1 MTVHQD
7 QEKNALLNHQ
17 EGVQVHDGIST
28 DGTKELP
35 ASSGYQKRVQDR
47 TTNPSLFNTKE
58 FYLYYLIFITCVP
71 YMFKTGHDAS
81 AGM

>member
-7 QEKNALLNHQ
+7 QEKSALLNHQ
-17 EGVQVHDGIST
+17 EGVQVHDGISA
-28 DGTKELP
+28 KEQQ
-35 ASSGYQKRVQDR
+35 ASSDYQKRVQDR
-47 TTNPSLFNTKE
+47 STNPSLFNTKE
-58 FYLYYLIFITCVP
+58 FYLYYLVFITCVP